1 MPHLSQ
7 TFETYQGVKLYTYS
21 VNGLGLKKF
30 YSNMDF
36 MGILQFADRTLC
48 PKYRFLRSVL

>member
-7 TFETYQGVKLYTYS
+7 PFETYQGVKLYTYS
-21 VNGLGLKKF
+21 VNDLGLKKF